1 MDARQSV
8 GHPTFLSFPILSP
21 ISLWLRAS
29 TPPVRK
35 KVRTV
40 PVTGSLP
47 RPIYALLRFKLYA
60 RDNVAT
66 WGGSGAIPETI
77 SREEASPRWCAF
89 ENWIPSVW
97 IVTTLLLQFAR
108 NKKKINSFTCKP
120 KNCVK
125 WKNNFFHDEIYF
137 YLVCSLS
144 VSRRLSSV

>member
-1 MDARQSV
+1 MKTSGRASAR
-8 GHPTFLSFPILSP
+8 HPTFLSPPLPHFYLQFRSGFE
-21 ISLWLRAS
+21 RAAS

-77 SREEASPRWCAF
+77 SREEASPR
-89 ENWIPSVW
+89 
-97 IVTTLLLQFAR
+97 
-108 NKKKINSFTCKP
+108 
-120 KNCVK
+120 
-125 WKNNFFHDEIYF
+125 
-137 YLVCSLS
+137 
-144 VSRRLSSV
+144 